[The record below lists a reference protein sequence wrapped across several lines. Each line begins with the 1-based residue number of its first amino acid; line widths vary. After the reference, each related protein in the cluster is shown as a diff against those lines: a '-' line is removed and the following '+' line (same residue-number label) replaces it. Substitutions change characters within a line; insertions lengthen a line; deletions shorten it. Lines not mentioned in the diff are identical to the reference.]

1 MSANSLLTLPLYL
14 MRSVALAGALLAA
27 TTAGALTLH
36 EVNSARGACQTSAR
50 APLVEVASLDHVAA
64 DVASGET
71 LEDALAEAGYHASEA
86 LALPIGAATTEQG
99 LAATLRARYCRE
111 LSRADMSDAGV
122 AEHDGLLWLVVAAPL
137 RVPAAAEADSVRQEV
152 LELVNAARSK
162 ARQCGGKF
170 YEAAPPLSLSEE
182 LSAAALGHAET
193 MARTGEFDHVDED
206 GQSPA
211 DRVRATHYRA
221 RLVGENIAAG
231 MTNAAEAVQGWLDSP
246 DHCENVMDARFT
258 HLGAAFATN
267 LTRDPAVY
275 WTKDLAAAR
284 EPARPLHLA
293 LNATST
299 RRPAAFA
306 ATGITLAARR
316 D

>member
-1 MSANSLLTLPLYL
+1 MH
-14 MRSVALAGALLAA
+14 R
-27 TTAGALTLH
+27 
-36 EVNSARGACQTSAR
+36 
-50 APLVEVASLDHVAA
+50 
-64 DVASGET
+64 
-71 LEDALAEAGYHASEA
+71 
-86 LALPIGAATTEQG
+86 
-99 LAATLRARYCRE
+99 
-111 LSRADMSDAGV
+111 RAD
-122 AEHDGLLWLVVAAPL
+122 GL
-137 RVPAAAEADSVRQEV
+137 EV
-152 LELVNAARSK
+152 DDHAR
-162 ARQCGGKF
+162 
-170 YEAAPPLSLSEE
+170 EAAGRHPAHEP
-182 LSAAALGHAET
+182 
-193 MARTGEFDHVDED
+193 VD
-206 GQSPA
+206 QP
-211 DRVRATHYRA
+211 RA

-275 WTKDLAAAR
+275 WTMDLAAAR